1 MGLQEHLT
9 DFGNAL
15 VAIAAAMVMLAW
27 LWGRLGWVS
36 ALAFLI
42 CLLGVLGSVVGLK
55 LIAYDLLPPVNQ
67 TSILALSEGAP
78 SGHTAFATIVY
89 GSLAAIL
96 AVADGRRRAWAAAA
110 ICLSVILAVAVT
122 RVTLDRHTAGD
133 VVAGLLVAG
142 IGVGVF
148 ARALAVQVKDRSFG
162 AMGAFLTVAVVTTGL
177 LVAGFR
183 FNALAFL

>member
-15 VAIAAAMVMLAW
+15 VASAAAVVMLAW
-27 LWGRLGWVS
+27 LWSRLSWVS

-42 CLLGVLGSVVGLK
+42 CLLGVLGSVVCLK
-55 LIAYDLLPPVNQ
+55 LIAYDILPPVDQ

-96 AVADGRRRAWAAAA
+96 AVADRRRRAWAAA
-110 ICLSVILAVAVT
+110 IVCLGVILAVAVT

-133 VVAGLLVAG
+133 VVAGFLVAG
-142 IGVGVF
+142 IGAGVF
-148 ARALAVQVKDRSFG
+148 ARALASQVKDRSRG
-162 AMGAFLTVAVVTTGL
+162 AVGLFAAVAVVTIGL
-177 LVAGFR
+177 LITGFR